1 MKHLRLPSLCSDG
14 VRDSEPEV
22 SFLRK
27 DLNTRMHIIIYRT
40 SNLNTSMTSQ
50 MNHKL
55 DNRFPQEKDLKAKL
69 SLTSDD
75 YLAVLPTLK
84 VNYLQRETGPN
95 GDVLIALL
103 A

>member
-1 MKHLRLPSLCSDG
+1 
-14 VRDSEPEV
+14 
-22 SFLRK
+22 
-27 DLNTRMHIIIYRT
+27 
-40 SNLNTSMTSQ
+40 MTSQ

-84 VNYLQRETGPN
+84 VNYLQRETGPK
-95 GDVLIALL
+95 GYVLTALL
-103 A
+103 DCILKLDPYHYNWFTVYIPERSQ

>member
-1 MKHLRLPSLCSDG
+1 
-14 VRDSEPEV
+14 
-22 SFLRK
+22 
-27 DLNTRMHIIIYRT
+27 
-40 SNLNTSMTSQ
+40 MTSQ

-95 GDVLIALL
+95 RDVLTARLGCILKLDPYHIIGPQCA
-103 A
+103 